1 MKRILL
7 VVATLCF
14 GPSAFAEDNFNQGLW
29 DLLNEKDWREPQ
41 SEETYIYHSPHTTI
55 EIDGKSY
62 DCEFY
67 ENENRWRCN

>member
-7 VVATLCF
+7 LITALCF
-14 GPSAFAEDNFNQGLW
+14 GSAAFAGVVNDMAHRLQEEYERSG
-29 DLLNEKDWREPQ
+29 PP

>member
-7 VVATLCF
+7 VIAALCF
-14 GPSAFAEDNFNQGLW
+14 GPSAFAGVDNDMFKQL
-29 DLLNEKDWREPQ
+29 EDWRKPQ